1 MLKFDKISTDVI
13 CLSVTTVQAL
23 LHAPTGAT
31 EIYLYAQLHGTAE
44 LETLCREFDLSD
56 EQVRD
61 AINFLRNERLLRIAH
76 VSASFDDE
84 DAEQIDELPAQDAQ
98 PTAKPRRI
106 LKSRKRPRR
115 IACAKLRAR
124 PADRTG
130 SSRQADRLFRR

>member
-76 VSASFDDE
+76 VS
-84 DAEQIDELPAQDAQ
+84 
-98 PTAKPRRI
+98 
-106 LKSRKRPRR
+106 
-115 IACAKLRAR
+115 
-124 PADRTG
+124 
-130 SSRQADRLFRR
+130 